1 VDKENGNR
9 TRNRKGKVALER
21 VQMARSRGKK
31 RKEKGKSYRGIIRG
45 LKLGIKEKRQ
55 EKGEEEICMERKV
68 HIGNKWWKIM
78 TKYSKEMKATR
89 GRIEDAMKENREECL
104 LMGEDFNERTRE
116 RGARNWEERRGWMG
130 KENSK
135 TRWRMQRVRD

>member
-31 RKEKGKSYRGIIRG
+31 KKEKGKSYRGIIRG

-78 TKYSKEMKATR
+78 TKYSRDESNKRPYRRRHERKQGRMSAHGR
-89 GRIEDAMKENREECL
+89 GL
-104 LMGEDFNERTRE
+104 
-116 RGARNWEERRGWMG
+116 
-130 KENSK
+130 
-135 TRWRMQRVRD
+135 Q